1 MFSAIRPS
9 HRRATP
15 IDRLTAALSA
25 VPHPHAKRHLHMGAS
40 AIVTAGLLAVLVAT
54 TAIIFRG
61 KLASIVTRSNG
72 GEGAEEAEEQ
82 APEAGEE

>member
-1 MFSAIRPS
+1 
-9 HRRATP
+9 
-15 IDRLTAALSA
+15 
-25 VPHPHAKRHLHMGAS
+25 
-40 AIVTAGLLAVLVAT
+40 LAVLVAT